1 MRKISLTDLTRVGL
15 RETQTMCDVNKGDL
29 ICIYPVQDRRKQV
42 VGIVTQLYYD
52 KMLIMINNE
61 KHEWWSRFVK
71 VDKLS

>member
-15 RETQTMCDVNKGDL
+15 RETQAMCDVNKGDL
-29 ICIYPVQDRRKQV
+29 ICIYPVQDRRRQV

-52 KMLIMINNE
+52 KMRIMINNE